1 MENKR
6 SVLLFFASVNP
17 EGISKKRKFERIGDY
32 SRSLEVMSTY
42 ASALNF
48 DIHVV
53 ENTLGSMEKWT
64 EFGIYS
70 DEKMVFNFLL
80 ENSGVANKGIGELD
94 MATHA
99 ISKIHV
105 SNYQKVIWYSGR
117 HILTSEGALKTCLTS
132 PADVVASNPDFYFL
146 DGEKVETEKNGLLND
161 MMFAMSSKIFLDYI
175 SEFGTS
181 RNDYIGLRLG
191 SEQILDQ
198 YVKERAPSL
207 EWMQQLGVL
216 RRENETKFR
225 WFETSH
231 WHFC

>member
-6 SVLLFFASVNP
+6 SVLLFFASVYP
-17 EGISKKRKFERIGDY
+17 EGISNRRKIERIADY
-32 SRSLEVMSTY
+32 SRSLEIMSNY

-53 ENTLGSMEKWT
+53 ENTLGSIQKWT

-70 DEKMVFNFLL
+70 NEKIFFNFLF

-94 MATHA
+94 MASHA
-99 ISKIHV
+99 LSKIDV
-105 SNYQKVIWYSGR
+105 LSYQKVIWFSGR

-132 PADVVASNPDFYFL
+132 PADVVVSNPDFYFL

-161 MMFAMSSKIFLDYI
+161 MMFAMSSKIFMDYI
-175 SEFGTS
+175 SVFGSS
-181 RNDYIGLRLG
+181 RNEFIGLRLG
-191 SEQILDQ
+191 SEQILYK
-198 YVKERAPSL
+198 YVKVKAPTL
-207 EWMQQLGVL
+207 EWMQHLGVL
-216 RRENETKFR
+216 RRENKTKFR